1 MFGMLTRYG
10 WTNVVVA
17 LSLAVVPFLMLAP
30 GKHSDRMART
40 NPAVMAS
47 AELNQQ

>member
-30 GKHSDRMART
+30 GKHADRMARS
-40 NPAVMAS
+40 NSAIMVS

>member
-30 GKHSDRMART
+30 GKHAERMART

-47 AELNQQ
+47 ADLNQQ

>member
-30 GKHSDRMART
+30 GKNAERVARAK
-40 NPAVMAS
+40 PAIMAS